1 MKIVKENKVQE
12 AVKPVDF
19 SVTFDTTFKRGDSQS
34 REVYTV
40 KVDGHKIGVLDQDD
54 IEKFIK
60 LKLDFMKKF
69 EALLK

>member
-19 SVTFDTTFKRGDSQS
+19 KIQFGIEENGF
-34 REVYTV
+34 Y
-40 KVDGHKIGVLDQDD
+40 KVFHDGHKMKGLFDKNDV
-54 IEKFIK
+54 EKFIK
-60 LKLDFMKKF
+60 LKLEFMKKF